1 MQWLIIFAILVAIG
15 GVMFALQNNAPVIV
29 SFAIWE
35 FHGSLALVL
44 LLTLAAGMII
54 AALVSVPATVRMK
67 WRIRRQQGRIDRLEE
82 NRTEL
87 ETRVQDLERRVP
99 PVSMET
105 PEGEVLPYVGLRQM
119 MSGTEH
125 AHDTPEEEDRS
136 GDGKGV

>member
-1 MQWLIIFAILVAIG
+1 MQLLIIFAILFAIG
-15 GVMFALQNNAPVIV
+15 GVLFALQNNAPVVV
-29 SFAIWE
+29 SFIAWE

-44 LLTLAAGMII
+44 LLTLVLGMII
-54 AALVSVPATVRMK
+54 AALVSTPATVRMK

-82 NRTEL
+82 TRTQL
-87 ETRVQDLERRVP
+87 EARVQDLERRVP

-119 MSGTEH
+119 MSASEPAQH
-125 AHDTPEEEDRS
+125 AAGEEDRS